1 MTDVND
7 PPSGI
12 QLAGTASVPENSPS
26 GTSAGQLQTIDEDF
40 GQTHVYSIAAVA
52 AGFDCRV

>member
-12 QLAGTASVPENSPS
+12 AVAGTASVPENSPP
-26 GTSAGQLQTIDEDF
+26 GTFIGQLQSTDEDYR
-40 GQTHVYSIAAVA
+40 QTRSYGLVAVSPGFVY
-52 AGFDCRV
+52 